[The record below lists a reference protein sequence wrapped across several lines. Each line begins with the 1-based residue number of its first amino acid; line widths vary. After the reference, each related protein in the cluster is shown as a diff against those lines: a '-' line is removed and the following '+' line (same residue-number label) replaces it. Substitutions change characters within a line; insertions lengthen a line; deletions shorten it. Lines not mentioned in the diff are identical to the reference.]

1 MFELIF
7 IPCMALV
14 QQKCERR
21 TEGMQKHEYGKKAV
35 MVTGNLVEVF
45 FRSKVNVQ

>member
-21 TEGMQKHEYGKKAV
+21 AEGMQKRDYDKMAF
-35 MVTGNLVEVF
+35 MATGNLVEVF
-45 FRSKVNVQ
+45 FRNKVNAQ